1 MSPEVGSLDREA
13 FGRLVAQDPDA
24 GVAMLVDLARA
35 TDAALRRLARALA
48 PELLLALVRVERRQ
62 SAPGVARLAPTRD
75 ASAELDVDATVE
87 SLAASPFTLAANSS
101 AGVVPAGSGSP
112 SPQRK
117 PLALRAN
124 DLSFRTWRRAARAYV
139 LVVDASG
146 SVTGTP
152 PLSCA
157 VVTAAALA
165 DRVRPPEEIAV
176 VAFWSVAVLLRP
188 VASREP

>member
-13 FGRLVAQDPDA
+13 FGRLVAEDPDA

-48 PELLLALVRVERRQ
+48 PELLVALVRVERRQ

-87 SLAASPFTLAANSS
+87 SLAASPFTLVANSS

-117 PLALRAN
+117 PLALRTN

-146 SVTGTP
+146 SVTGP

-176 VAFWSVAVLLRP
+176 VAFWSRAVLL
-188 VASREP
+188 